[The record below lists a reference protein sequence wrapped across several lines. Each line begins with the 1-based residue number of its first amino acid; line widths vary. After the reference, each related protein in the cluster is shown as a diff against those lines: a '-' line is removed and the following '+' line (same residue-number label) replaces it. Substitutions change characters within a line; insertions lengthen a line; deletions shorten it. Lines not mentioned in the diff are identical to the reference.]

1 MKKIFFQKVFP
12 IASFVFLFYTQV
24 HAQVPVSK
32 EPRHHNIFE
41 NDYVRLL
48 DVRIQPGDTTLV
60 HIHATP
66 SVFISLSNAKSGSQV
81 VSEEQKPPATN
92 YDGIW
97 FEGFY
102 KQPRI
107 HRVWNSDTIL
117 FHVLDVELLSKK
129 HTNTAK
135 SLEISHAKFLF
146 EEKEVK
152 VYRINLNAKENFKI
166 DNYSL
171 ALLLIAL
178 SESNAEIEYNNAT
191 VTKSFAKGDF
201 FWIDDGEK
209 FSLKNVSGEAAFAMI
224 EFK

>member
-1 MKKIFFQKVFP
+1 MKKIFFQKLFP
-12 IASFVFLFYTQV
+12 VVSFIFSFYYQT

-32 EPRHHNIFE
+32 EPRHHNVFE
-41 NDYVRLL
+41 NEYVRLL
-48 DVRIQPGDTTLV
+48 DVRIQPGDTTQV

-81 VSEEQKPPATN
+81 ISEEQKPPATD

-117 FHVLDVELLSKK
+117 FHVIDVELLLKK
-129 HTNTAK
+129 HTDAVK
-135 SLEISHAKFLF
+135 PLEINHAKFLF
-146 EEKEVK
+146 EEKEARL
-152 VYRINLNAKENFKI
+152 YRVNLNAAENFII
-166 DNYSL
+166 DNHEL
-171 ALLLIAL
+171 PLLLIAL
-178 SESNAEIEYNNAT
+178 SESNAEIAYHNTAI
-191 VTKSFAKGDF
+191 TKSFAKGDF
-201 FWIDDGEK
+201 FWIDGGEK
-209 FSLKNVSGEAAFAMI
+209 FSLQNVSDGAAFVLI